1 MLSHLWQSK
10 IALLTALGM
19 TSTAAIPLV
28 MSAPVGASSPS
39 YTIGQLFPQSSPESS
54 QVVIPSGTTL
64 PVRYDKAEKIIV
76 SPEETSPVTLTIA
89 ADVRSRRGTILIP
102 AGSRVEGELRPA
114 TGGTQFFAQELILG
128 NSNSE
133 QGLPIN
139 ATSSV
144 ITETETISEKTDP
157 DILRGAAIG
166 AGAGALLSGILGN
179 VSLGEVLAGA
189 GVGVA
194 AELLLR
200 GRKEV
205 EVVVVNPDTDLD
217 LTLQSDLPLSRPAS

>member
-1 MLSHLWQSK
+1 MLSHLWQSR

-19 TSTAAIPLV
+19 TSTAAIPLM

-39 YTIGQLFPQSSPESS
+39 YKIGQLFPQSA

-89 ADVRSRRGTILIP
+89 ADVRSRRGTVLIP
-102 AGSRVEGELRPA
+102 VGSQVEGELRSV

-157 DILRGAAIG
+157 DILRGAAVG

-217 LTLQSDLPLSRPAS
+217 LTLQSDLALSRPAS